1 MRGILLAG
9 GRGTRLQP
17 VTRAMSKQLLPVYDK
32 PVIYYSLSVLM
43 HIGIR
48 EVLIVCDPGAMSA
61 FRALLGDG
69 RHLGIEISYAP
80 QASPRG
86 IAEALVIGESHVAG
100 GDCALMLGDNIFH
113 GRGLGETLR
122 EAAAALDG
130 CVLFGREVT
139 EPRNFGVAEFGA
151 DGELVSLEEKPE
163 NPKSKHAVTGL
174 YFYDDRASEIA
185 AGLRPS
191 ARGELEITDV
201 NRFYVEER
209 SARLVPL
216 DDDFLWYDTGT
227 EESLFEAGAHMRRL
241 THEHGSRVGC
251 VEQVALEMGFI
262 DAEQCFRLGRQM
274 GDSPYGR
281 YVVDVA
287 RSLDGEYREGEV
299 L

>member
-17 VTRAMSKQLLPVYDK
+17 VTRATSKQLLPVYDK

-43 HIGIR
+43 QIGIR
-48 EVLIVCDPGAMSA
+48 EILIVCAPDAMSA

-69 RHLGIEISYAP
+69 RHLGIELSYAA
-80 QASPRG
+80 QARPRG
-86 IAEALVIGESHVAG
+86 IAEALVIGEPHIAG

-113 GRGLGETLR
+113 GPGLGERLR
-122 EAAAALDG
+122 KAAADLDG
-130 CVLFGREVT
+130 CVLFGKEVA
-139 EPRNFGVAEFGA
+139 EPRSFGVAELGEE
-151 DGELVSLEEKPE
+151 GELISIEEKPE
-163 NPKSKHAVTGL
+163 NPRSKQAVTGL
-174 YFYDDRASEIA
+174 YFYDDRASRIA
-185 AGLRPS
+185 AELSPS
-191 ARGELEITDV
+191 PRGELEITDV

-227 EESLFEAGAHMRRL
+227 EESLFDAGAHVRRL
-241 THEHGSRVGC
+241 THEHGFRVGC

-262 DAEQCFRLGRQM
+262 DAEECFRLGREM

-287 RSLDGEYREGEV
+287 RSLDREYREGEV